1 MSATF
6 ERDKYRAYFAAV
18 PEAGVNVVLIPS
30 NEGFGGTGSSP
41 SSGPRIKKCY
51 LEQAVHLLGQVDSS
65 GDEASR
71 TRCLHSHPTSGSA
84 SAVIGSDLLKL
95 TGDLVMAQCREL
107 SAIETAEQL
116 PPNSLAILVFCPT
129 YRAIE
134 LVHSALDDCKVSF
147 TRRFEQR
154 HALRVAAIEQRLSA
168 MIAELDSLK
177 DFSLG
182 GNGKRS
188 KDEAAAREREY
199 SSCRAELAAAK
210 QDNHWS
216 ATVDSALAVHVLH
229 SSLDVEA
236 LSLEALGQQPGA
248 STGEEDGIGG
258 AAAAAASSHS
268 DGGSTPYGSR
278 RVFLATSIAESSV
291 TIPNLA
297 VVIDLARANRVFW
310 DAERRTSFA
319 RLEWA
324 SQDACEQRRGRTG
337 RTCVGVAYTLVPSS
351 FAMNGLPAYEPPALQ
366 RGSLREEALAALCSR
381 LVRAC
386 LITHACVC
394 TRRVVS
400 VYSLLC

>member
-30 NEGFGGTGSSP
+30 NESFGGAESGSS
-41 SSGPRIKKCY
+41 GQGRIKKCY
-51 LEQAVHLLGQVDSS
+51 LEQAVHLLGQVDSN

-134 LVHSALDDCKVSF
+134 LVHSALDDCQVSF

-154 HALRVAAIEQRLSA
+154 HAQRIASIEQRLSA
-168 MIAELDSLK
+168 VIAELDAHK
-177 DFSLG
+177 HPRG
-182 GNGKRS
+182 GNGKTS

-199 SSCRAELAAAK
+199 SACRAELAAAK
-210 QDNHWS
+210 KDHLWS
-216 ATVDSALAVHVLH
+216 AAMDDAAALAVHVLH

-236 LSLEALGQQPGA
+236 LSSEALGQQLGPSATEEGA
-248 STGEEDGIGG
+248 SG
-258 AAAAAASSHS
+258 AAASCN
-268 DGGSTPYGSR
+268 GGTTTPPASR

-337 RTCVGVAYTLVPSS
+337 RTCTGVAYTLVPSS
-351 FAMNGLPAYEPPALQ
+351 FALRGLPAYEPPALQ
-366 RGSLREEALAALCSR
+366 RGSLREEALAAMCSR
-381 LVRAC
+381 
-386 LITHACVC
+386 
-394 TRRVVS
+394 
-400 VYSLLC
+400 